1 MKARKSQ
8 EGRLSA
14 EAKRAKRKG
23 QVETRPGLLGESAH
37 NKQPAAVNYFL
48 AVGGGGASLVCAQAP
63 SPKALAITTAIMIT
77 FKNFNLYR
85 LLSQQVAPVC
95 LDRELSR
102 GNAFLNFFERV
113 TIGRQTLLRV
123 TGRARARGHCLFPLS
138 ASTKTQSSG
147 QNSHNHDHFKKFQSI
162 SPPFAAGCSGLFRQ
176 GTTGNQRFS
185 HLFWMCQGRR
195 C

>member
-1 MKARKSQ
+1 MRWEGVARRSHMSHGPCETDGKS
-8 EGRLSA
+8 G
-14 EAKRAKRKG
+14 KGKG

-95 LDRELSR
+95 LDRELSG
-102 GNAFLNFFERV
+102 GNAFLNLFERV
-113 TIGRQTLLRV
+113 TTGHQTY
-123 TGRARARGHCLFPLS
+123 FE
-138 ASTKTQSSG
+138 
-147 QNSHNHDHFKKFQSI
+147 
-162 SPPFAAGCSGLFRQ
+162 
-176 GTTGNQRFS
+176 
-185 HLFWMCQGRR
+185 
-195 C
+195 

>member
-1 MKARKSQ
+1 MSRTSSV
-8 EGRLSA
+8 LSHA
-14 EAKRAKRKG
+14 TDDKAKRKG

-95 LDRELSR
+95 LDREHTG
-102 GNAFLNFFERV
+102 GNAFLN
-113 TIGRQTLLRV
+113 
-123 TGRARARGHCLFPLS
+123 LF
-138 ASTKTQSSG
+138 
-147 QNSHNHDHFKKFQSI
+147 
-162 SPPFAAGCSGLFRQ
+162 
-176 GTTGNQRFS
+176 
-185 HLFWMCQGRR
+185 
-195 C
+195 

>member
-1 MKARKSQ
+1 M
-8 EGRLSA
+8 GRSCHGSHMFHVA
-14 EAKRAKRKG
+14 WDRWNSGKRK
-23 QVETRPGLLGESAH
+23 RPGRSTTWPSWAKPAH

-95 LDRELSR
+95 LDREQPG

-113 TIGRQTLLRV
+113 T
-123 TGRARARGHCLFPLS
+123 TGH
-138 ASTKTQSSG
+138 QSY
-147 QNSHNHDHFKKFQSI
+147 
-162 SPPFAAGCSGLFRQ
+162 FA
-176 GTTGNQRFS
+176 
-185 HLFWMCQGRR
+185 
-195 C
+195 